1 MLDEQLTINYWILDG
16 STVMPRPRRIALK
29 ANATVVD
36 LLHQLADT
44 YGLSIPAVD
53 IWKV

>member
-1 MLDEQLTINYWILDG
+1 MSDEQLTINYWLLDG

-29 ANATVVD
+29 ADATVVD
-36 LLHQLADT
+36 LLHQLAFIFRQPIT
-44 YGLSIPAVD
+44 AVD